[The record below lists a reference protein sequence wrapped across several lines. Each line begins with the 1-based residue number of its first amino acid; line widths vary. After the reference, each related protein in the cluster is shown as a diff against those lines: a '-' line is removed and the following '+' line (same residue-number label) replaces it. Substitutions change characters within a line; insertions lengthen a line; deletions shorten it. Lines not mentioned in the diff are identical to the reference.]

1 MRNSLLVL
9 AAALVSGCMMGPDY
23 QRPTLE
29 VPQSYRGQLGAAE
42 AASLADQ
49 PWWEVFHDPVLQRL
63 VRQALENNLD
73 LRQAIARVEQAQAQ
87 VKVVH
92 SPIFPQLG
100 YGAAAARQS
109 GPIVTQ
115 GSIDSVTYNS
125 YVGSVGLS
133 WELDIWG
140 KVRRATEAAQ
150 AEMLATEDFQR
161 GVMLTLL
168 SGVAASYF
176 QLLAQDREL
185 EIARETVALYGK
197 TVGLFRDK
205 YEGGASSLLPVNRA
219 AAQLANT
226 AANIPE
232 LERRIADTENRL
244 SILLGRAPGAIPR
257 GEKLTEQKGPPAIPP
272 GLPSQLLERR
282 PDVRQSEEQLVA
294 ENARIGVAKA
304 NFFPSL
310 SLTGLFGGQSTH
322 VSSVLNGSSTIWSFG
337 AGLVGPI
344 FTGGRLTGE
353 YEAQESRWKQAK
365 ANYEQTVLNALGEV
379 SNALVGQ
386 QKLTEIRTQRELA
399 VQELQSSVG
408 LSLDRY
414 LVGAASY
421 FEVLQA
427 EEQFYFSQQA
437 LVQTQVDQLINIVQL
452 YRALGGGWQQQAATG
467 TPDPGSA
474 PAKPMGMGTEP
485 DPPIVAGTETRA
497 TPIPE

>member
-1 MRNSLLVL
+1 MKNSLLVL

-23 QRPTLE
+23 RRPALE
-29 VPQSYRGQLGAAE
+29 VPASYRGQLGAAE

-49 PWWEVFHDPVLQRL
+49 PWWEVFRDPVLQGL

-87 VKVVH
+87 VKVAH

-125 YVGSVGLS
+125 YVTGVGLS
-133 WELDIWG
+133 WELDLWG

-150 AEMLATEDFQR
+150 AQMLATEDFQR
-161 GVMLTLL
+161 GVMITLL

-176 QLLAQDREL
+176 QLLALDREL
-185 EIARETVALYGK
+185 EIARDSVALYTK
-197 TVGLFRDK
+197 TVTLFRDK

-232 LERRIADTENRL
+232 LERRIAETENRL
-244 SILLGRAPGAIPR
+244 SILLARVPGPIPR

-310 SLTGLFGGQSTH
+310 SLTGLFGGQSTY
-322 VSSVLNGSSTIWSFG
+322 VSSVLSGSSTIWSFG
-337 AGLVGPI
+337 ASLAGPI
-344 FTGGRLTGE
+344 FTGDRLTAE
-353 YEAQESRWKQAK
+353 YEAQEAEWRRAK
-365 ANYEQTVLNALGEV
+365 ANYEQTVLSALAEV
-379 SNALVGQ
+379 STALVEQ
-386 QKLTEIRTQRELA
+386 QKLGEIRTQRDRA
-399 VQELQSSVG
+399 VRELQSSVD

-414 LVGAASY
+414 LLGLASY
-421 FEVLQA
+421 FEVLQV
-427 EEQFYFSQQA
+427 EEQFYASQQA
-437 LVQTQVDQLINIVQL
+437 LVQTQVNQLTNIVQL

-467 TPDPGSA
+467 APDPGSA
-474 PAKPMGMGTEP
+474 PAKPDG
-485 DPPIVAGTETRA
+485 
-497 TPIPE
+497 